1 MFSLQFS
8 ITTITLLSITFI
20 AVVLLLTIYRRR
32 VASVGRHAI
41 VCNNDDTPDSLPRA
55 SVIVYAD
62 IDTAPDRL
70 RALLKQLLSQE
81 YPDSYEVIVINDGS
95 SVTTRQVVES
105 MIPDHPNLY
114 LSFTPDDTR
123 NLSRRKLALTI
134 GIKAARHDVVVLTCA
149 DTAIVSSRW
158 LSSMTRH
165 FARRHDIVIGYASI
179 APNSD
184 CSRGRRYR
192 AFDSAAC
199 AVDYLSAA
207 IARHTFRGT
216 GYNIAYRRS
225 VFFDNKGFSRSLN
238 LRYGDD
244 DIFIDQI
251 ARQYSATVELSV
263 DSHVEVITDRPAAF
277 HHEMR
282 KRRAFTHKFLRRAP
296 RLLNGFCSTLFY
308 TWLLASCAAIA
319 SAWGNLIVAIAVAVL
334 ALALW
339 IPVIVAWRRTLRVL
353 HSRRLLL
360 TIPAMILRHPFTNLA
375 YRLRAKRHTNRNYT
389 WQ

>member
-1 MFSLQFS
+1 MFSLQISF
-8 ITTITLLSITFI
+8 TTITLLSITFI
-20 AVVLLLTIYRRR
+20 TVVLLLTIYRRR
-32 VASVGRHAI
+32 VASVGRHAET
-41 VCNNDDTPDSLPRA
+41 CNNADTPDILPRA

-62 IDTAPDRL
+62 IDTEPL
-70 RALLKQLLSQE
+70 QIKSLLTQLLSQE

-95 SVTTRQVVES
+95 SATTRQVVEAL
-105 MIPDHPNLY
+105 IPNHPNLY

-134 GIKAARHDVVVLTCA
+134 GIKAARYEVVALTCA
-149 DTAIVSSRW
+149 DTQISSSHW
-158 LSSMTRH
+158 LSSITRH
-165 FARRHDIVIGYASI
+165 FSQGHDIVIGYASVD
-179 APNSD
+179 PKTDRSHG
-184 CSRGRRYR
+184 CRYR

-199 AVDYLSAA
+199 AVDYLSSA
-207 IARHTFRGT
+207 IFRHVYRGT

-251 ARQYSATVELSV
+251 AHKYSSAVELST
-263 DSHVEVITDRPAAF
+263 DSHVSIVTNRPTTF

-282 KRRAFTHKFLRRAP
+282 LRHAFTHKFLHHAP
-296 RLLNGFCSTLFY
+296 RWLNGFCSTLFY
-308 TWLLASCAAIA
+308 TWLIASCYTIV
-319 SAWGNLIVAIAVAVL
+319 SDWGNLIVAIAIALL

-339 IPVIVAWRRTLRVL
+339 IPIIIAWRRSLRAL
-353 HSRRLLL
+353 HSRQLLF
-360 TIPAMILRHPFTNLA
+360 TIPIMILRRPFTNLV
-375 YRLRAKRHTNRNYT
+375 YRLRAKRHTSRNYT